1 MLGFRRVIW
10 GKLYWE
16 QQNNI
21 YYIQLKL
28 DLRKLDADGNNDPK
42 MFSQMVVIVVMAMNT
57 MVQSRKSH

>member
-1 MLGFRRVIW
+1 MLGFRWVIW
-10 GKLYWE
+10 GQLNWE

-28 DLRKLDADGNNDPK
+28 DLRKLDADGKNDPK
-42 MFSQMVVIVVMAMNT
+42 MFSQMVVILVINT